1 MKKITI
7 KEAAG
12 MLLTASTKDKNIL
25 KMLDV
30 SQDNYLIVTDYIDFE
45 QYIIKDICENNKKR
59 NRLLRSVLDVFEDEQ
74 QRIKKLVMMEKD

>member
-74 QRIKKLVMMEKD
+74 QRIKKLVMMEKE

>member
-7 KEAAG
+7 KEAVG

-74 QRIKKLVMMEKD
+74 QRIKKLVMMEKE